1 MRACLGAQLECGAH
15 WWHANR
21 VPIVTWSRVST
32 VMSWAVHGRHVAVP
46 GLDPA
51 AVATARRE
59 AASVLLWTLPRL
71 YSPTLVCA
79 RVSRYRRYRESH
91 SRTMV
96 VQVVASM
103 RHALAVASSD
113 QTLHMLEFLKVCGR
127 CVEYWRRVNP
137 TAVALLRR
145 RGVGSLTFLMT

>member
-1 MRACLGAQLECGAH
+1 MC
-15 WWHANR
+15 
-21 VPIVTWSRVST
+21 VPPGVS
-32 VMSWAVHGRHVAVP
+32 AVHGCHVAVP

-51 AVATARRE
+51 AVATARHE

-127 CVEYWRRVNP
+127 SWSNGDVSTQLPWRCFAGVEWVP
-137 TAVALLRR
+137 
-145 RGVGSLTFLMT
+145 SLS